1 LGLSMAYGFVKQSG
15 GHIKIDSEP
24 DQGTTVKIYLPR
36 STQAQADAEIPHVL
50 TGPIVGG
57 KETILVVEDSAAVQA
72 TVVDMLTVLGYG
84 VLKAENGERAL
95 AIIESGVPIDILFT
109 DVIMPGKVRS
119 PDLVK
124 QAKLLIPNLAVLFTS
139 GYTQDAIMH
148 DGRLDPGIELLSKP
162 YRHEELA
169 RKVRHMLVNKQEP
182 RVAREKRDAGAQY
195 APPVKEETS
204 LRILVVEDNVDA
216 QQLVC
221 ELLMAIGHIAQGTS
235 TAEEAIKILTNSH
248 FDVLFTDVNLPGMSG
263 LDLARKTK
271 QDMPDLKVIFVSGY
285 GRSIAEQID
294 FQAVLLL
301 KPYDLIQLQKA
312 LAESSSEK
320 P

>member
-1 LGLSMAYGFVKQSG
+1 MAYGFVKQSG

-57 KETILVVEDSAAVQA
+57 KETILVVEDNAAVQA

-119 PDLVK
+119 PNLVK

-169 RKVRHMLVNKQEP
+169 RKVRHMLVNK
-182 RVAREKRDAGAQY
+182 
-195 APPVKEETS
+195 
-204 LRILVVEDNVDA
+204 
-216 QQLVC
+216 
-221 ELLMAIGHIAQGTS
+221 
-235 TAEEAIKILTNSH
+235 
-248 FDVLFTDVNLPGMSG
+248 
-263 LDLARKTK
+263 
-271 QDMPDLKVIFVSGY
+271 
-285 GRSIAEQID
+285 
-294 FQAVLLL
+294 
-301 KPYDLIQLQKA
+301 
-312 LAESSSEK
+312 
-320 P
+320 